1 MATQNVQAE
10 RSSFLQ
16 EAVKTLVV
24 IVVLSV
30 LLVIVGWTTSQ
41 IGVLGERLHALAGI
55 DAPPVFAW
63 IENLAPA
70 IAVVT
75 WVAMALGA
83 AYLIFAASKKQR
95 ETLAENW
102 STLNVIQGIIAAAVL
117 AGLTGYLW
125 AIWNPVPILPPFIHL
140 RIFSFL
146 IGVWGIVLG
155 RATGFLTGYFGS
167 IVWALVAGYFVL
179 PHTPVADGFWVGAM
193 TGWFVSVVVRGGKS
207 RDALLA
213 EIDANRWR
221 YYVKCGLVGLIGG
234 LVMSFF
240 VAASLKVTTPLSWWA
255 SFWAIGALSD
265 PLPMVIWIGPV
276 SEAALRL
283 TRRLTWLPNF

>member
-265 PLPMVIWIGPV
+265 TLPMVIWIGPV